1 MNSGFIIVYNHYL
14 LKISKLENQMSKL
27 RFQFQLIIWQF
38 VAKLVKVL
46 RYLLS
51 FITRGKKAMEND
63 VTKAKRQG

>member
-1 MNSGFIIVYNHYL
+1 VNSGFIIVYNHYL